1 MMSAFKCFN
10 FTRFASLLALT
21 VLAGACASVPSREPA
36 AVDSQ
41 GQNAIQTAS
50 VFDPKGQK
58 TWEDH
63 PFTASAEYHYSL
75 GQAYSNEGRV
85 DRAIEEYQ
93 AALVYDPDTAVLH
106 GKLAAEY
113 LKKGSNTLAIESCE
127 RALKLDPEYSDV
139 RLMLGG
145 IYSMSQETDLAI
157 AQYDAV
163 LKSEPQHDE
172 AAVFKTQVL
181 VEADRLA
188 DALKFIRHFVT
199 VAKDSAAA
207 WYYAGKLEQAHQNV
221 TRAIQAY
228 QTALNLRPGFTQ
240 AAMALGMIFE
250 LQSNTK
256 KAIALYQEQI
266 EAKQDAQVAHR
277 LSTLYLKNNQ
287 MELAKKTLEMIT
299 FLDPDD
305 LNAQM
310 KIALIYMQQ
319 QQWKP
324 AKAMLEVLLKKVPD
338 SDKVHFYLASIEEE
352 QGNWAQAI
360 DLLAKVS
367 VDSKLF
373 EDANLH
379 AAELQRKLFQP
390 VIGIQLL
397 ETAIKKSPETA
408 SFYLAVASLYEDQ
421 KKYTEASDA
430 LVRGLKVA
438 SDDER
443 MLYYYGSILEKL
455 GKSDQAIVQMEA
467 ILSKNP
473 EHADAMNFIAYT
485 WTAQGI
491 RLKDAEELLVKALK
505 IKPKSAFIL
514 DSLGWNQFMLGKS
527 KEALRYLETAVTLNS
542 TEATILE
549 HLAEVYMRNQMPE
562 RAQATRD
569 RIQNMNRS
577 PASIAD

>member
-1 MMSAFKCFN
+1 
-10 FTRFASLLALT
+10 
-21 VLAGACASVPSREPA
+21 
-36 AVDSQ
+36 
-41 GQNAIQTAS
+41 
-50 VFDPKGQK
+50 
-58 TWEDH
+58 
-63 PFTASAEYHYSL
+63 
-75 GQAYSNEGRV
+75 
-85 DRAIEEYQ
+85 
-93 AALVYDPDTAVLH
+93 
-106 GKLAAEY
+106 
-113 LKKGSNTLAIESCE
+113 
-127 RALKLDPEYSDV
+127 
-139 RLMLGG
+139 
-145 IYSMSQETDLAI
+145 
-157 AQYDAV
+157 
-163 LKSEPQHDE
+163 
-172 AAVFKTQVL
+172 
-181 VEADRLA
+181 
-188 DALKFIRHFVT
+188 
-199 VAKDSAAA
+199 
-207 WYYAGKLEQAHQNV
+207 
-221 TRAIQAY
+221 
-228 QTALNLRPGFTQ
+228 
-240 AAMALGMIFE
+240 
-250 LQSNTK
+250 
-256 KAIALYQEQI
+256 
-266 EAKQDAQVAHR
+266 
-277 LSTLYLKNNQ
+277 
-287 MELAKKTLEMIT
+287 MIT